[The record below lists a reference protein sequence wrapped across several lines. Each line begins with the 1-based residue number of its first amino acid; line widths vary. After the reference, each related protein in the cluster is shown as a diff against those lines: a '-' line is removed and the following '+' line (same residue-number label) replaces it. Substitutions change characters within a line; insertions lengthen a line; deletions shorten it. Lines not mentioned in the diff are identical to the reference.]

1 MTHLAPPPAVSSVRD
16 RYAAYRHVPDSPIG
30 ANIRAAIGALRRYLW
45 MALAIVGA
53 AVVLALIATMLDT
66 PRYTAAA
73 SVQINDS
80 SDEVLGSDFEGNV
93 SPPSDWDTDRFLNT
107 QLDVLRSHAL
117 AERVANA
124 LDLANNQRFL
134 IAMGADAGIAA
145 ENEGV
150 RRNLAIA
157 LLRANTAIEL
167 KRATRIA
174 DIAFT
179 STDAE
184 VSAEVANTFA
194 QEFIQQNLQRRFDSS
209 AYARTFVSEQLDEA
223 RLELENSEAALNDY
237 ARSVGMIRTRDA
249 LAPTARDAA
258 AGTVTSSSLL
268 QYNEAAIRARE
279 ARMAAQSRWDAVR
292 GTPALSSQP
301 VLSNPT
307 VQALMTRRAE
317 LESEAQAARARYLPG
332 HPAIARLEADI
343 AGVASQLQRTA
354 NDVRQS
360 IEAEYRA
367 AQGTENR
374 LQGQVE
380 EARGATM
387 QEQQQSVRYNVLAR
401 GADTARTIYDGLL
414 QRYRE
419 LNASAGIASSNILII
434 DRAQI
439 PEAPS
444 SPNLARNLML
454 GLLIGL
460 ALAGL
465 AVFLRDQLDDV
476 IHVPED
482 LESKLGLA
490 LLGVVPR
497 AKGQA
502 PLEALQ
508 DPKTPISEAYNSL
521 RGALLYSTSSGLP
534 KIVVVTSAE
543 AGEGKSTTSFAI
555 AQGLARIGR
564 KPLLIDADLRRPALH
579 HLAAVDHTRGLTDLL
594 VSSDPLQ
601 SATQTVGGAMPF
613 DVIPAGPL
621 PPSPTELLSSSRMAQ
636 LLEDAAGLYDTVIID
651 SPPVLGLADAPM
663 LTAIADGTVL
673 VVEAERGRS
682 GALKAALRRLRT
694 MEPVILGAVL
704 VKFDPTRMGNRYS
717 AYYGQEYYAYSGENN
732 RVSV

>member
-1 MTHLAPPPAVSSVRD
+1 MTHLAPPPAGSSMRD
-16 RYAAYRHVPDSPIG
+16 RHGVWRQQSDSPIG
-30 ANIRAAIGALRRYLW
+30 ANIRAALGALRRYLW

-53 AVVLALIATMLDT
+53 AVILALIATMLDT

-73 SVQINDS
+73 SVQINDQ
-80 SDEVLGSDFEGNV
+80 SDEVLGSDFEGNIAA
-93 SPPSDWDTDRFLNT
+93 PSDWDTDRFLNT

-117 AERVANA
+117 AERVVDA
-124 LDLANNQRFL
+124 LDLADNQRVL
-134 IAMGADAGIAA
+134 MAMGADATIAA
-145 ENEGV
+145 ENAGV

-157 LLRANTAIEL
+157 LLRENTAIEL

-209 AYARTFVSEQLDEA
+209 AYARTFVGEQLEEA
-223 RLELENSEAALNDY
+223 RAELERSEAALNDY

-249 LAPTARDAA
+249 LAPTARDGA

-279 ARMAAQSRWDAVR
+279 ARIAAQSRWDAVR
-292 GTPALSSQP
+292 DAPALSSQP
-301 VLSNPT
+301 VLANPT
-307 VQALMTRRAE
+307 VQALMTRRAD
-317 LESEAQAARARYLPG
+317 LESELQAARARYLPD
-332 HPAIARLEADI
+332 HPAIARFEADI
-343 AGVASQLQRTA
+343 AGVSAQLQRTA
-354 NDVRQS
+354 SAVRQS

-367 AQGTENR
+367 AAGTESR
-374 LQGQVE
+374 LQGQVA

-434 DRAQI
+434 DRAQV
-439 PEAPS
+439 PAAPS
-444 SPNLARNLML
+444 SPNLPRNLML
-454 GLLIGL
+454 GLLVGF

-482 LESKLGLA
+482 LETKLGLA

-497 AKGQA
+497 AQGQT
-502 PLEALQ
+502 PIDALQ
-508 DPKTPISEAYNSL
+508 DPKAPISEAYHSL
-521 RGALLYSTSSGLP
+521 RGALLYSTSNGLP
-534 KIVVVTSAE
+534 KIMVVTSAE
-543 AGEGKSTTSFAI
+543 AGEGKSTTSFAM

-579 HLAAVDHTRGLTDLL
+579 RLAAVGNGRGLTDLL

-601 SATQTVGGAMPF
+601 SATVTVGGDAPF
-613 DVIPAGPL
+613 DVVPAGPI
-621 PPSPTELLSSSRMAQ
+621 PPSPTELLSSPRMAQ
-636 LLEDAAGLYDTVIID
+636 LLEAAAELYDTVIID
-651 SPPVLGLADAPM
+651 SPPVLGLADTPM

-682 GALKAALRRLRT
+682 GALKGALRRLRA

-704 VKFDPTRMGNRYS
+704 VKFDPTRLGNRYS
-717 AYYGQEYYAYSGENN
+717 AYYGKDYYAYSREDD
-732 RVSV
+732 RVPA